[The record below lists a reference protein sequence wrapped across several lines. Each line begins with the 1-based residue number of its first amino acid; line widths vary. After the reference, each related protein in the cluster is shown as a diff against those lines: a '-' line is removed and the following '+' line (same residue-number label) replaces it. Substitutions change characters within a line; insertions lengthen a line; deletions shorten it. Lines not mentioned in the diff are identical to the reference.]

1 MSIHYKNMRYFLI
14 LLATF
19 AIFRAEA
26 KPVTDDCVVHLDKA
40 FYVTGE
46 VMWYKIYLPTASRD
60 RPFNIRV
67 SLLRADGREV
77 DYYYLQTEGKTY
89 AEGYYKIPFN
99 FRSGV
104 YTLLF
109 SAQESQNNRPV
120 TLAAVTI
127 PIYNDLQPLPQN
139 ITVSESPI
147 KSFSDDEPAAA
158 DELRVNITLNKDT
171 LQSREEVRVQ
181 ITVTDQQG
189 HPVQANL
196 SASITDWALAGTQ
209 TLRQPT
215 VTAGYPIPMT
225 PLAQGIYFAGQV
237 TDSLDNKLQDH
248 LLGAFAPDAWSLTYA
263 AMGDDRSFAL
273 QLPAFFGNRQIQF
286 ISYPAEDIDVSL
298 ETALTKKTELE
309 LPYTEGIIEYL
320 TLSRQR
326 KKIFQ
331 LYTDLEFS
339 LNPERIANATKKPAA
354 DRALVVADYEAFED
368 VFTFLREISTPV
380 AMKYIRKTD
389 TYDALMYNPAKQAF
403 FPEEPLFVVDGK
415 LTRNADF
422 VARLKMEPID
432 RIDLY
437 FDFGKLFTNYQ
448 VMASSGIISLESQS
462 LDLPVPEADAE
473 DIFNVN
479 GLQYPAAFPVFK
491 PENVTPNQPF
501 FRPQLYWN
509 PLIETDANGRADFTF
524 HQSDDVS
531 TFRIQVVAQ
540 DAQGNIGKGSH
551 EYVVR
556 WQ

>member
-1 MSIHYKNMRYFLI
+1 MKFHYQNMRHFL
-14 LLATF
+14 LFF
-19 AIFRAEA
+19 AIFAALCATA
-26 KPVTDDCVVHLDKA
+26 KPMTDACVVHLDKA

-46 VMWYKIYLPTASRD
+46 VMWYKIYLPAASREQ
-60 RPFNIRV
+60 PFTIRV
-67 SLLRADGREV
+67 SLLRANGREV
-77 DYYYLQTEGKTY
+77 DYFYLNTEGKTY
-89 AEGYYKIPFN
+89 AEGYYKVPFN
-99 FRSGV
+99 FQSGA

-109 SAQESQNNRPV
+109 SARESQRKRPV
-120 TLAAVTI
+120 TLADVTV
-127 PIYNDLQPLPQN
+127 PIYNDLQSLPKN
-139 ITVSESPI
+139 IMVSEAPSER
-147 KSFSDDEPAAA
+147 FSDDEAADA

-181 ITVTDQQG
+181 VAVTDQQG
-189 HPVQANL
+189 RPVRANL

-209 TLRQPT
+209 TMRQPA
-215 VTAGYPIPMT
+215 VTAGYPMPAAS
-225 PLAQGIYFAGQV
+225 LARDIYFSGEV
-237 TDSLDNKLQDH
+237 TDSLNNSLQDH
-248 LLGAFAPDAWSLTYA
+248 LLGAFAPEDWSLTYA
-263 AMGDDRSFAL
+263 AMGNGRDFAL
-273 QLPAFFGNRQIQF
+273 QLPPFYGERQIQF
-286 ISYPAEDIDVSL
+286 ISYPAEDIDITL
-298 ETALTKKTELE
+298 ETALTKKTEAQ
-309 LPYTEGIIEYL
+309 LPYTKGIIEYL

-331 LYTDLEFS
+331 LYTDLEFN
-339 LNPERIANATKKPAA
+339 LNPERIANSTEKPAP
-354 DRALVVADYEAFED
+354 DRELVVATYEAFED

-415 LTRNADF
+415 LTRDADF

-448 VMASSGIISLESQS
+448 VMASSGIISLESQN
-462 LDLPVPEADAE
+462 LDLPVPDADAE

-491 PENVTPNQPF
+491 PENVNANQPF

-509 PLIETDANGRADFTF
+509 PVIETDANGRADFTF

-540 DAQGNIGKGSH
+540 DEQGNIGKGSR